1 MKNNNNIM
9 NRIVARKPLAA
20 LLMVATS
27 LLFCSSAWAYDG
39 GIQYES
45 GSGLSFVVN
54 GHQIY
59 RSNSEPVGNKHDFG
73 TVVKLEATSLSLKS
87 WETCTSTSE
96 NFKLCNSLFLYKI
109 KYPDNVDGTVV
120 SEGSKGLE
128 TVNWGSCSNGY
139 QYPQWSDASK
149 INLIE
154 GLSTP
159 GKYRAEFWFKL
170 QGKGNDSSAECD
182 DWWQYGRAK
191 GTCKKPTEGSDSDNF
206 YVTFTLPGFEETS
219 ASKDFGSVALN
230 SSSSQ
235 DVSFTQHYG
244 TALTTSDCVISGFYA
259 SQFSVVSI
267 SETGVKVR
275 FAPTGAT
282 GTRQATLTITDANDK
297 TCQIALSG
305 NATAAPVSNAPTVY
319 VYSTEQ
325 QPSLYTW
332 KYNDDS
338 KKYNG
343 SWPGAA
349 MVATGFEDW
358 YSLALG
364 GDATSDT
371 KYKLIFN
378 NGNTGSMKQT
388 DNLGGDGVT
397 GDVAGYFDINGASQ
411 AARGALYNITF
422 HGSWGWSETALATTF
437 NGSKMAMMSTTS
449 KMLAPGD
456 YEFLSYS
463 NGTADNNIVA
473 DGFCRGNLKLKK
485 SGNNAAF
492 HLDKYS
498 KVTFYCD
505 PGPVNHIVFADVEEM
520 TPVFIA
526 NKERIVNDNTVN
538 LTGYLKY
545 TLCDG
550 NITQYGFSYSTNA
563 EESDWK
569 NAEIIQATG
578 WGTTALTAKSKFS
591 GSETIGEV
599 GTYYY
604 KSFAVI
610 DGVYQF
616 STETRS
622 FTINAIH
629 PRVSITCPASDVVYP
644 YEAFSLSA
652 TGSNYTGTMQW
663 SFTSTGAAPEI
674 VSTEAD
680 NVSTAV
686 VKIPRP
692 EGTVGHVFTP
702 AIPYTITV
710 SATLEDETVS
720 ESCIVNLTDVDEE
733 CTNSTPQE

>member
-9 NRIVARKPLAA
+9 NRMVARKPLAA

-27 LLFCSSAWAYDG
+27 LLFCSSAWAWNYAETMNGGLNIKFIADG
-39 GIQYES
+39 EDKWAWTDGANPSETPAKDI
-45 GSGLSFVVN
+45 GSFS
-54 GHQIY
+54 
-59 RSNSEPVGNKHDFG
+59 
-73 TVVKLEATSLSLKS
+73 VVKLDGFWTKMKMWKNSGTYHDPEIKKS
-87 WETCTSTSE
+87 TLIYANNSSFNNPGSCESNDPTVSEETNYDIYYAEKVGQELLTFDQVG
-96 NFKLCNSLFLYKI
+96 NYKLYFKVNIDGKNNDGTASSSAFKYDNGGGSYKI
-109 KYPDNVDGTVV
+109 
-120 SEGSKGLE
+120 
-128 TVNWGSCSNGY
+128 
-139 QYPQWSDASK
+139 
-149 INLIE
+149 
-154 GLSTP
+154 
-159 GKYRAEFWFKL
+159 
-170 QGKGNDSSAECD
+170 
-182 DWWQYGRAK
+182 
-191 GTCKKPTEGSDSDNF
+191 
-206 YVTFTLPGFEETS
+206 TFSIAGFEETS

-563 EESDWK
+563 EESDWE